1 MFNDRGSKIIYS
13 VSLVIILSFGL
24 IGGCGG
30 SGNNSNQSSTN
41 ISFTDV
47 ASQAGFNY
55 THGFISGVPRTE
67 PELIS
72 GAVAAGD
79 YDNDGWVDLYVVS
92 GTIGPNLLFRNN
104 GNGTFEEV
112 GQSAGL
118 ALSGLIGAG
127 PTFADFSGDGFL
139 DLLIGGVSPTNV
151 SFFINNGN
159 GTFSDITIS
168 ASETGVSSDN
178 TFSAAFGDYDL
189 DNDLDLFMTHW
200 QSRNGEGSSEHLW
213 KNNGDN
219 TFTDVS
225 IDSGISETYETII
238 EYTFTPNFADINNDG
253 YPDILLAADFG
264 TSQIFVN

>member
-92 GTIGPNLLFRNN
+92 GTIGPNLLFR
-104 GNGTFEEV
+104 
-112 GQSAGL
+112 
-118 ALSGLIGAG
+118 
-127 PTFADFSGDGFL
+127 
-139 DLLIGGVSPTNV
+139 
-151 SFFINNGN
+151 NNGN